1 MDFINRNYIQISE
14 KIKIKIRTAKVKF
27 LISFETNLKVIY
39 WLLTQKI
46 Y

>member
-1 MDFINRNYIQISE
+1 MLKKGIFMNSE
-14 KIKIKIRTAKVKF
+14 QIKIKIRTARVKF
-27 LISFETNLKVIY
+27 LKSAETNLKVIY